1 MAAKKKTSSPKK
13 TSRPARKPS
22 KTAKKTRAG
31 ATGSRS
37 AGFIK
42 EMKKIGI
49 AIAVL
54 AAICLSA
61 AMMADIYFHPGEKQ
75 TLAEKLPSSS
85 KKQEKTRSQ
94 SKSANKKPLPAKQQK
109 KAASTQKGKEVQVP
123 DQPIEIKQK
132 KIPLKEKHLKDQKK
146 KNIHKTPKAA
156 KPESPKKSNPK
167 TPVYEIYQEMDSGAS
182 SVKPAYSKKS
192 GALPKLAVIIDDIG
206 FDKKTA
212 LGLCDVDPR
221 ITFSVL
227 PWSPFGKKL
236 AKTLAAR
243 GAQIMLHLPME
254 PMGYPKVDPGPGAL
268 LAVME
273 PDVLLAQLR
282 KDLGA
287 IPHIVGVNNH
297 MGSRLTTSADQ
308 MNQVFTIL
316 KKEGL
321 FFIDSRTSGKSK
333 CASAARLLQ
342 IPFAQRDVFLD
353 NVQNVAY
360 ISKQFAQL
368 VKIAKKHGS
377 AIGIGHPY
385 KETLESLAKEIPKL
399 SGKVELV
406 PAKALVHV
414 LK

>member
-1 MAAKKKTSSPKK
+1 MMLLLPTRYLRESMAAKKKASSPKK
-13 TSRPARKPS
+13 TSRSARKPS

-37 AGFIK
+37 VGFIK

-61 AMMADIYFHPGEKQ
+61 AMVADIYFHPGDKQ
-75 TLAEKLPSSS
+75 TLAEKLPSPS
-85 KKQEKTRSQ
+85 KKQ
-94 SKSANKKPLPAKQQK
+94 K
-109 KAASTQKGKEVQVP
+109 KAPSTPKRKKVQVP
-123 DQPIEIKQK
+123 DQTIEIKQK
-132 KIPLKEKHLKDQKK
+132 KIPLKEKHLKDQKA

-156 KPESPKKSNPK
+156 KPESPKKNNPK
-167 TPVYEIYQEMDSGAS
+167 PPVYEIYQEMDSGAS

-212 LGLCDVDPR
+212 LGLCDVDTR

-297 MGSRLTTSADQ
+297 MGSRLTASADQ

-353 NVQNVAY
+353 NVQNPAY

-368 VKIAKKHGS
+368 VKIAQKHGS

>member
-13 TSRPARKPS
+13 SPRPARKPAR
-22 KTAKKTRAG
+22 AKKARTKAN
-31 ATGSRS
+31 SRS
-37 AGFIK
+37 AGFTGEI
-42 EMKKIGI
+42 KKIGI

-61 AMMADIYFHPGEKQ
+61 AMVADIYFHPGDKQ

-85 KKQEKTRSQ
+85 KKQKSKSQ
-94 SKSANKKPLPAKQQK
+94 SPSQAKQDK
-109 KAASTQKGKEVQVP
+109 KATQAGKTKKHP
-123 DQPIEIKQK
+123 TSAPAIETKQK
-132 KIPLKEKHLKDQKK
+132 KIPLKEKQPRDKK
-146 KNIHKTPKAA
+146 TQNIHEPQKAPKPTESSRRKTQ
-156 KPESPKKSNPK
+156 K
-167 TPVYEIYQEMDSGAS
+167 TPVYEIYQEMDAGESP
-182 SVKPAYSKKS
+182 VKPAYSQKP
-192 GALPKLAVIIDDIG
+192 GELPKLAVIIDDIG
-206 FDKKTA
+206 FDKKVA
-212 LGLCDVDPR
+212 MGLCRVDSR

-227 PWSPFGKKL
+227 PWSPFGRKL
-236 AKTLAAR
+236 ADRLSAK

-268 LAVME
+268 LAAME

-282 KDLGA
+282 KDIME

-297 MGSRLTTSADQ
+297 MGSRLTASADQ
-308 MNQVFTIL
+308 MNQIFTIL

-353 NVQNVAY
+353 NIQNAAY
-360 ISKQFAQL
+360 ISKQFSQL

-385 KETLESLAKEIPKL
+385 KETLECLAKEIPKL